1 VLGVDVQKASVAV
14 IMAAPASPSCRRRR
28 AHPVEL
34 AVADLHDVQNGID
47 DPFARMQAGTAPS
60 ITGLKI
66 VFDQRPFGVRQ
77 VTRVSH
83 SLSSKKKY
91 LTLIDIFLSDRF

>member
-1 VLGVDVQKASVAV
+1 
-14 IMAAPASPSCRRRR
+14 
-28 AHPVEL
+28 
-34 AVADLHDVQNGID
+34 
-47 DPFARMQAGTAPS
+47 
-60 ITGLKI
+60 LKI

-91 LTLIDIFLSDRF
+91 LTLIDIFLSDRFLKVLLAVANIVGEVVVLGLQGIVILFLDLPVGTAASNYFGNVASAIS